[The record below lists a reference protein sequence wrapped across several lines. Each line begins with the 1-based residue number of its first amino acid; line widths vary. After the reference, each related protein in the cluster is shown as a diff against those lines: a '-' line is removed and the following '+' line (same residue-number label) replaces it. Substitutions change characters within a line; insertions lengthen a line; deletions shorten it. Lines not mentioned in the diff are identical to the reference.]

1 MVIWQPRSQCRNRG
15 RGDGNGSTSNTDNI
29 TLGSLSDFQIS
40 TQVNPVKPGV
50 SLTLLTGERGGLNCP
65 PPLPPRPKIFDL
77 SLISLACIFIA

>member
-50 SLTLLTGERGGLNCP
+50 SVTLLTRERGGGLNCP
-65 PPLPPRPKIFDL
+65 PPPRPKIFDL